1 MAIVNFSR
9 SNSVCIRCPK
19 VYHLYCYI
27 PPLSDEP
34 ADDWVCLSCS
44 SRDEIFSVGN
54 YNLYVKIKKKKHFS
68 NYKIKARFKDCI
80 PRDIMFHCIAAFMV
94 PW

>member
-1 MAIVNFSR
+1 MADVNFSR
-9 SNSVCIRCPK
+9 SNSACIRCPK

-54 YNLYVKIKKKKHFS
+54 YNLYVKIKKKNIFPTTKLKHGL
-68 NYKIKARFKDCI
+68 KIVSQGI
-80 PRDIMFHCIAAFMV
+80 
-94 PW
+94 